1 MTQNLQ
7 QHLPQLF
14 ADRENYSS
22 AETTR
27 SDQTTAQ
34 FRELIQKTAP
44 EVLGSTQIERGYVR
58 WTYSG

>member
-22 AETTR
+22 AETTH

-44 EVLGSTQIERGYVR
+44 EVLG
-58 WTYSG
+58 